1 MSRRQVI
8 ACLASVALLVA
19 LLLGQEPLLRLYYRV
34 EYESAILRE
43 AQRQGVSPHLL
54 AAVLFTESRFRARS
68 ESDVGARGLMQLM
81 PDTAAEMALK
91 EGLIEYSTSR
101 VEEPDI
107 NIRLGTAYLAELIDR
122 FSTLE
127 EALAAYN
134 AGPTVV
140 RTWREKGSGIPFE
153 ETRAYVENVKRH
165 KAALQRLYPDWESS
179 SR

>member
-1 MSRRQVI
+1 
-8 ACLASVALLVA
+8 
-19 LLLGQEPLLRLYYRV
+19 
-34 EYESAILRE
+34 
-43 AQRQGVSPHLL
+43 
-54 AAVLFTESRFRARS
+54 
-68 ESDVGARGLMQLM
+68 MQLM

-91 EGLIEYSTSR
+91 EGLLDYSTSL

-107 NIRLGTAYLAELIDR
+107 NIRLGTAYLAELTAR

-140 RTWREKGSGIPFE
+140 RTWREQGSGIPFE

-165 KAALQRLYPDWESS
+165 KAALQRLYPDWESP

>member
-1 MSRRQVI
+1 MSKRQVV
-8 ACLASVALLVA
+8 ASLTSITLLVA
-19 LLLGQEPLLRLYYRV
+19 LLLGHQPLLRLYYRV
-34 EYESAILRE
+34 DYEPAILRE
-43 AQRQGVSPHLL
+43 AQRQRVSPHLV
-54 AAVLFTESRFRARS
+54 AAVIFTESRFRARS

-91 EGLIEYSTSR
+91 EGLLEYNTSQ

-107 NIRLGTAYLAELIDR
+107 NIRLGTAYLAELLER
-122 FSTLE
+122 FSTLD

-140 RTWREKGSGIPFE
+140 RTWREQRAGIPFE

-165 KAALQRLYPDWESS
+165 KAALQRLYPEWETS